1 VETILRTEHSGASER
16 RKWVTALI
24 LYGLSIHSY
33 LFVKHVAGDAK
44 EWLIPW
50 YDHILSEG
58 RINAFAHPFSNYT
71 PPYLYLLSI
80 TTIFDGIFA
89 TQYLIKLLSCVG
101 ALWLVFA
108 AMRLLRILNSQ
119 PKLAFALLLLPSI
132 IANVSM
138 LGQADTFWVAP
149 CLLAVAASVK
159 GRWFWVAFWSGVAF
173 SFKAQASFFAP
184 FVLHLFVTRRVPLH
198 IWLVAPAAY
207 IAAMLPAW
215 LVGWPAWDIAMIY
228 FRQAMSQPDFVSNG
242 ASWWTI
248 YYWLFP
254 QLALRTFWIGF
265 VLVFMAVGAALVMVP
280 KLSTRGTV
288 ALAIISAAGV
298 PFLLPG
304 MHERF
309 FILADVLAA
318 IYALVYPS
326 RRSIVGAILMQIAS
340 AFPVYVWA
348 FELDPLQLL
357 APPLAASAIFLF
369 LKELSDPQE
378 TACPGWRSSSDGLI
392 AA

>member
-1 VETILRTEHSGASER
+1 VETISRTENSDASER
-16 RKWVTALI
+16 RKWTTALI

-50 YDHILSEG
+50 YDHILSQG
-58 RINAFAHPFSNYT
+58 RIHAFAHPFSNYT

-80 TTIFDGIFA
+80 TTSFDGILA

-108 AMRLLRILNSQ
+108 AARLLRTFNSQ
-119 PKLAFALLLLPSI
+119 PKLAFVLLLLPSI

-149 CLLAVAASVK
+149 CILALASAVD
-159 GRWFWVAFWSGVAF
+159 GRWFWVAFWSGLAF
-173 SFKAQASFFAP
+173 AFKAQAAFFAP
-184 FVLHLFVTRRVPLH
+184 FVVHLFVTRRVPLH

-215 LVGWPAWDIAMIY
+215 FVGWSAWDIAMVY

-242 ASWWTI
+242 ASAWTI
-248 YYWLFP
+248 YYWWFP
-254 QLALRTFWIGF
+254 QLASKTFWIGF
-265 VLVFMAVGAALVMVP
+265 ALAFAAVGAVLVIVP
-280 KLSTRGTV
+280 TLSARRTV
-288 ALAIISAAGV
+288 ILAIISAAGI

-318 IYALVYPS
+318 IYTLIYPS
-326 RRSIVGAILMQIAS
+326 RRSVWAAILMQIAS

-348 FELDPLQLL
+348 FELEPLQLI
-357 APPLAASAIFLF
+357 APPLAALALILF
-369 LKELSDPQE
+369 FRELTEPDEVLLPIAGYRPQVV
-378 TACPGWRSSSDGLI
+378 
-392 AA
+392 